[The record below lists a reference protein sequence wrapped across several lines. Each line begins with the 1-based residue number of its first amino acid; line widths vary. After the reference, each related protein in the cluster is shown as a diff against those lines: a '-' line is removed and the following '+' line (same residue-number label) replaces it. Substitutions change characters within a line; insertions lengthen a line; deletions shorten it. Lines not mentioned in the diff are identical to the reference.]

1 MIWKIVIV
9 FVILNIFILGKW
21 KLMFYLLSFEML
33 NWVVEDIFRLLL
45 NIIIG
50 CLIDIKR
57 FV

>member
-21 KLMFYLLSFEML
+21 KLTFCLLSFEML